1 MPQPLRISLILLAVC
16 CLGSRDLRAQRA
28 YADHSVLSS
37 GNWYKI
43 AVPASGIYKI
53 DLALLQQLGI
63 NTSSLP
69 SSNIRVFGN
78 GGSML
83 PENPAIRVTDDLQEL
98 PVVIEDGNDGILNG
112 SDRILFYA
120 QGPVT
125 WKYDST
131 GRFFRHQQ
139 NLYSRQAFYYIQLG
153 SSSKLIQPASLPVGP
168 AQATT
173 EFDDLWFR
181 ELDTFNLLSSGKTW
195 LGEEFS
201 DAPGKT
207 LSRQFSLPA
216 FPAITSGPSEIRT
229 GFAARSFG
237 NQAQFNV
244 SYGPSFITVGVPAV
258 ASGPYD
264 LFARSSEGSMNFNSL
279 PGTNSIRI
287 DFTPGSS
294 NSQGWLDW
302 MEIRIRRKLE
312 MRPDSSITFRDAL
325 NSGPGKNLRYE
336 ISNAVNGMKVWE
348 ITQWNSPKQVELQ
361 LQGGI
366 ASFQSDASVLR
377 EFIAF
382 TPAME
387 MKPMPVGRVQN
398 QDLHANDLA
407 DYLLVTHSTL
417 VPQAERLAAF
427 HSTLKVKIVTAEAI
441 FNEFS
446 SGIPDPTAIRDFVK
460 MYYDRA
466 GSDTTKRPKYLLLLG
481 DGSFDYLGRI
491 ANSVNLV
498 PVYESDNSFDPLST
512 YTSDDYFAFLDN
524 GDNIGGTGTPLLD
537 IGVGRIPA
545 SNEAQAKAIVDKIL
559 AYNSPSSLGPWRN
572 EFTMV
577 ADDEDNNLHLED
589 AETIVNTA
597 FQANP
602 EFNYEKVYL
611 DLFQQESSAGGTSYP
626 AANQLTR
633 NRMIAGNLVWN
644 YNGHGGYRRLA
655 EEVILDQE
663 IINSINNE
671 NRLPL
676 FITATCDVA
685 PYDNPLLNSIGE
697 NLLLRERTGAIAL
710 MTTTRLVFAFS
721 NRIMNQEYVRTLL
734 TRNSNGEY
742 LTLGDAVRIA
752 KNRVYS
758 GFGDLINNRKFT
770 LLGDPAMKIAF
781 PEYSVVTTKINGR
794 DLALSDTLKA
804 LDRYEIEGEIRDLNG
819 SILPNFNGTV
829 YPVVL
834 EKPAEVRTLGNDPGS
849 PSRLVSVQKNS
860 LFRGKAKVNGG
871 MFKFSFVVPRDIN
884 YQFGKGKISYYA
896 ENGSMDANG
905 AETQWVIGGTGTGN
919 NDKEGPRIKAFLND
933 EKFISG
939 GLTNQQPLLLLKLAD
954 SSGINV
960 LGTGLGHDLIA
971 MIDNDPNQVFVLN
984 EFYQSEINS
993 YQQGTVRYQLPKL
1006 PEGPHTLTIKA
1017 WDVMNNSNELQVDF
1031 RIAEDS
1037 ELRLEH
1043 VLNYPNPFTSNT
1055 TFWFDHNRPGD
1066 ELKVHIQVFTVNGK
1080 LVKTIRNTILS
1091 TGNRSNEVQ
1100 WDGKDDFGAKLGR
1113 GVYIYILKVATS
1125 DGRTA
1130 TKIEKLYLL

>member
-1 MPQPLRISLILLAVC
+1 MPQPFRILLILLAVFC
-16 CLGSRDLRAQRA
+16 FGSRDLRAQRT

-43 AVPASGIYKI
+43 AVTTSGVYKI
-53 DLALLQQLGI
+53 DLTLLQQLGV

-69 SSNIRVFGN
+69 SSNIRIFGN
-78 GGSML
+78 GGSIL

-98 PVVIEDGNDGILNG
+98 PVAIEDGSDGVLNG

-120 QGPVT
+120 HGPSS
-125 WKYDST
+125 WKYDSSA
-131 GRFFRHQQ
+131 RIFKHQQ
-139 NLYSRQAFYYIQLG
+139 NLYSRQAFYYILIG
-153 SSSKLIQPASLPVGP
+153 TGPKLISPASQPSGQ
-168 AQATT
+168 AQSTT

-207 LSRQFSLPA
+207 LSRQIQLPTQPSIA
-216 FPAITSGPSEIRT
+216 EGPSQLRT
-229 GFAARSFG
+229 SLAARSFG

-244 SYGPSFITVGVPAV
+244 SYGPSFFTVGVPAV

-264 LFARSSEGSMNFNSL
+264 QFARSSEGSMNFNSL
-279 PGTNSIRI
+279 PGTNLIRI
-287 DFTPGSS
+287 DFTPGSA

-302 MEIRIRRKLE
+302 IEARIRRKLE
-312 MRPDSSITFRDAL
+312 MRTDSAITFRDAL
-325 NSGPGKNLRYE
+325 NSAPGKILRYE
-336 ISNAVNGMKVWE
+336 ITNASNTMKVWE
-348 ITQWNSPKQVELQ
+348 ITQWNDPKQVELS
-361 LQGGI
+361 I
-366 ASFQSDASVLR
+366 NNTAAFQADASQLR

-382 TPAME
+382 TPAQE
-387 MKPMPVGRVQN
+387 LKPVAIGRVAN
-398 QDLHANDLA
+398 QDLHAADLV
-407 DYLLVTHSTL
+407 DYLLITHPTL
-417 VPQAERLAAF
+417 VGQAERLAAF
-427 HSTLKVKIVTAEAI
+427 HSSLKTKVVTTEAI

-446 SGIPDPTAIRDFVK
+446 SGIPDPTAIRDFIK
-460 MYYDRA
+460 MYHDRA
-466 GSDTTKRPKYLLLLG
+466 GNDTTKQPKYLLLFG

-491 ANSVNLV
+491 ASSINLV

-524 GDNIGGTGTPLLD
+524 TDFIGGTGTPLLD

-545 SNEAQAKAIVDKIL
+545 SNEAQAKAIVDKIIS
-559 AYNSPSSLGPWRN
+559 YNSPSSLGPWRN

-589 AETIVNTA
+589 AETIVSTA
-597 FQANP
+597 FQVNP

-611 DLFQQESSAGGTSYP
+611 DLFQQETNAGGANFP
-626 AANQLTR
+626 AANQLIR
-633 NRMIAGNLVWN
+633 NRMLAGNLVWN

-663 IINSINNE
+663 IINSINNQ

-721 NRIMNQEYVRTLL
+721 NRIMNQEYVKTLMS
-734 TRNSNGEY
+734 RNAAGEY
-742 LTLGDAVRIA
+742 PTLGYAVKNA

-794 DLALSDTLKA
+794 DPTLSDTLKA
-804 LDRYEIEGEIRDLNG
+804 LDRYEFEGEVRDLNG

-834 EKPAEVRTLGNDPGS
+834 EKPSEVRTLGNDPGS
-849 PSRLVSVQKNS
+849 PSRQVSIQKNA
-860 LFRGKAKVNGG
+860 LFRGKAQVNNGK
-871 MFKFSFVVPRDIN
+871 FRFSFVVPRDIN

-896 ENGSMDANG
+896 DNGSRDANG
-905 AETQWVIGGTGTGN
+905 AETQWIIGGTGTGN
-919 NDKEGPRIKAFLND
+919 NDKEGPRIKAYLND
-933 EKFISG
+933 ERFISG
-939 GLTNQQPLLLLKLAD
+939 GLTNQQPILLLKLAD
-954 SSGINV
+954 SSGVNV

-971 MIDNDPNQVFVLN
+971 MVDNDPNQVFVLN
-984 EFYQSEINS
+984 EFYQSDINS

-1017 WDVMNNSNELQVDF
+1017 WDVMNNSNEMQLDF

-1043 VLNYPNPFTSNT
+1043 VLNYPNPFTTNT
-1055 TFWFDHNRPGD
+1055 SFWFDHNRPGD
-1066 ELKVHIQVFTVNGK
+1066 ELKVHIQIFTVNGK

-1100 WDGKDDFGAKLGR
+1100 WDGKDDFGGKLGR

-1125 DGRTA
+1125 DGKSA